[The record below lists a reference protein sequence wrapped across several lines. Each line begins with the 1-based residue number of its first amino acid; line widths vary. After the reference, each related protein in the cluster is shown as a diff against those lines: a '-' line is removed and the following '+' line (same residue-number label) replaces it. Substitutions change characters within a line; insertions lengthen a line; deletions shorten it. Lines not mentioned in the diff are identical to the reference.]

1 MVLILYTILEKSLEE
16 TRFQSLL
23 AQLPAELQK
32 KARRYI
38 RRQDAEAY
46 LLGKLLLVEGLQRF
60 GLDGLALFHQLQ
72 YTSFGRPYLTG
83 PIDFNISHSGEYALC
98 ALSSQRRVGIDVEK
112 AGPVN
117 LDHFRTQMTAAEW
130 AQVSGD
136 PDPTRAF
143 YDYWTRKEA
152 AIKAHGQGLSLPLKE
167 VAIGEGE
174 VVMEGM
180 AWPLYEIQL
189 SSGYVCHL
197 VTDVQVEPS
206 DIQVER
212 VRF

>member
-60 GLDGLALFHQLQ
+60 GLDGPALLHQLR

-83 PIDFNISHSGEYALC
+83 PIDFNISHSGEFVLC

-117 LDHFRTQMTAAEW
+117 LDHFRSQMTAAEW
-130 AQVSGD
+130 AQVTGD

-180 AWPLYEIQL
+180 AWPLYEIPL
-189 SSGYVCHL
+189 SPDYVCHL
-197 VTDVQVEPS
+197 VTDVRVEPS

-212 VRF
+212 VWF